1 MYAKT
6 ILVVLTS
13 VFLVVMTGS
22 CEEQTSNFEEQ
33 KIVSLKN
40 HPTTDACDGWRLG
53 AQAYTFNRFTFYEAI
68 DKTASL
74 GLEWI
79 EAYPGQRLSREKPN
93 LRFDHNSPPEIR
105 DQVKAKLADAGLRI
119 INYGVVGM
127 GRDEAKCRK
136 VFDFAKDMGIET
148 IVSEP
153 PEDAF
158 DMIDKLCQEYKINV
172 AIHNH
177 PKPSHYWNPDTVLN
191 VCKGRSKRIGAC
203 ADTGH
208 WMRSGLNPL
217 EMLRK
222 LEGRIICLHFKDLV
236 PEKDG
241 DGYHDVVWGTGRCD
255 AEAMLKELHRQNF
268 KGVFSIEYEYNW
280 ENSLP
285 EVRGCVE
292 YFNEVSGGLNP
303 SGWRNLLAKNL
314 SNCYNSDSWTLADG
328 ELARKGG
335 GDLWTKQKYGD
346 FVLDLEFKLNKG
358 GNSGVFI
365 RTGDIENWL
374 HTGIEVQVYDSTDG
388 TARGSC
394 GAIYDCLAPGKDV
407 MKGPGLWNHLTI
419 TAEANKIYVVMNG
432 EEIIDMD
439 LDLWTEPHKNPDGT
453 PNKFNT
459 AYRDMPRIGY
469 IGFQD
474 HGDPVWYRN
483 IKIKPL

>member
-13 VFLVVMTGS
+13 VFLVVIPGS
-22 CEEQTSNFEEQ
+22 CEGQVSNVEEQ
-33 KIVSLKN
+33 KIMSLKN
-40 HPTTDACDGWRLG
+40 HPTTDVYDGWRLG
-53 AQAYTFNRFTFYEAI
+53 VQAWTFNRFTFYEAI

-79 EAYPGQRLSREKPN
+79 EAYPGQQLSKERPGE
-93 LRFDHNSPPEIR
+93 RFDHDSPPEICA
-105 DQVKAKLADAGLRI
+105 QVKAKLADAGIRI
-119 INYGVVGM
+119 INYGVVGLDK
-127 GRDEAKCRK
+127 DEAKCRK

-158 DMIDKLCQEYKINV
+158 DMIDRLCNEYKINL

-177 PKPSHYWNPDTVLN
+177 PKPSHYWNPDTVLK

-208 WMRSGLNPL
+208 WFRSGLNPV
-217 EMLRK
+217 EMLKK
-222 LEGRIICLHFKDLV
+222 LEGRTISLHFKDID
-236 PEKDG
+236 DG
-241 DGYHDVVWGTGRCD
+241 HDVVWGTGRCD
-255 AEAMLKELHRQNF
+255 AEAMLKELHRQKF

-280 ENSLP
+280 EKSLP
-285 EVRGCVE
+285 EVRRCTE
-292 YFNEVSGGLNP
+292 YFNKVSGKLNP
-303 SGWRNLLAKNL
+303 SGWVDLLAEDL
-314 SNCYNSDSWTLADG
+314 SDCYNSGSWALADG
-328 ELARKGG
+328 VLARKGG
-335 GDLWTKQKYGD
+335 GDIWTKERYGD
-346 FVLDLEFKLNKG
+346 FVLDLEFKINKG

-374 HTGIEVQVYDSTDG
+374 HTGIEVQVHDSTNG

-394 GAIYDCLAPGKDV
+394 GAIYDCLAPSKDV
-407 MKGPGLWNHLTI
+407 TKDPGRWNQMTI

-459 AYRDMPRIGY
+459 AYKDMPRVGH

-483 IKIKPL
+483 IKIKPLDD